1 MTKEE
6 RNEHWQRI
14 IAEQEASGMTA
25 RAFCLDRYINPSR
38 FYHWR
43 LRLREHHDN
52 GSGFLQLFPT
62 GPAQSPGGHP
72 GIRIYLYP
80 SPCIEVSRGFDPSIL
95 KSVIDTLSQCRG
107 QLCSP

>member
-25 RAFCLDRYINPSR
+25 RAFCLQRHMNPSR

-43 LRLREHHDN
+43 LRLREHN
-52 GSGFLQLFPT
+52 
-62 GPAQSPGGHP
+62 
-72 GIRIYLYP
+72 
-80 SPCIEVSRGFDPSIL
+80 VSVQQTHLVRGLLDAYAKTKIGA
-95 KSVIDTLSQCRG
+95 T
-107 QLCSP
+107 